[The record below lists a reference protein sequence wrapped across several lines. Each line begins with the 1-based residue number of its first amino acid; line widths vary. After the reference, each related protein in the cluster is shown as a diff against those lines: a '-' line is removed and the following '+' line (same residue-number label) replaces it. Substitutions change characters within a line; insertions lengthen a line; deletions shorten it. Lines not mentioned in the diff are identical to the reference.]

1 MRKSVNVQQRLYPLA
16 ALNTPLPHRPGAPL
30 ALTTDESLHLLPAG
44 ALSLV
49 LRLIN
54 KRCITRQQC
63 LALCPAA
70 EGERWLMQLC
80 ALDILQPMTELTH
93 VFRVNPLVARH
104 VVEALAAHDILLV
117 QATQFS
123 QPTQHPLREPD
134 PLPFFADTPSW
145 LTRYL
150 LIQAQHWLML
160 GHTRRAL
167 WWLHKHP
174 QHGAPVHP
182 QHQLLLLSTLV
193 YDCQY
198 VEAEQLL
205 QHLRQHWENQFDW
218 PAKWRQQLTKELE
231 AIELLL
237 LIFQRDLN
245 AISPETSQRL
255 KHYLDITTEQQP
267 MLLCVYTFLLFMN
280 GRHDKALFYASQ
292 ATRSSLTRGNPFTQA
307 IAVLLTCLCDRAI
320 GRFDLALRNIETAHQ
335 DFACYEDTPA
345 WSCIALVQALFLYEI
360 DKLEASRD
368 LLTRAL
374 PQLGMSPITEFNV
387 HGYLTL
393 SRAQANL
400 ADPQAANLATTSLQA
415 RLPPQ
420 SLERWSASLHHEQAR
435 LALLQQQPQQA
446 KHLAMGS
453 LDDGFA
459 GCAASRTRYCPA
471 VGHVPSRTALMIA
484 LFEKDYDA
492 AQDALGQLSQ
502 VCLLHQDNTLRIILL
517 SSTATY
523 EFGRGNT
530 DEAMEYLN
538 HALRLAQNSGMFR
551 ALFDEVFGFGDVFN
565 YGLSQ
570 QFIEEDITPR
580 LIQKLSRVTFCQPL
594 QRGHS
599 RAQTDFHD
607 SLTDTELRIVGW
619 LAEGHSNKVISEK
632 SHIAIST
639 TKWHLRNIYD
649 KLGAKNR
656 TEAVHKAKLLRLLKS

>member
-1 MRKSVNVQQRLYPLA
+1 MRRSVNVQQGLRPPTTLTQHLQRQTGIQQS
-16 ALNTPLPHRPGAPL
+16 LTP
-30 ALTTDESLHLLPAG
+30 DESLQLLPAG

-63 LALCPAA
+63 LTLCPPV
-70 EGERWLMQLC
+70 EGERWITQLC
-80 ALDILQPMTELTH
+80 ALNILQPMTELTH

-104 VVEALAAHDILLV
+104 VIETLASHDILLV
-117 QATQFS
+117 HATQFS
-123 QPTQHPLREPD
+123 QPTQHLLSEPD
-134 PLPFFADTPSW
+134 ALPFVFQPHTW
-145 LTRYL
+145 LARYL
-150 LIQAQHWLML
+150 LIQARHWLLL

-174 QHGAPVHP
+174 QHHAPKHP

-198 VEAEQLL
+198 TVAEHLL
-205 QHLRQHWENQFDW
+205 TELRQNWEKQFSW
-218 PAKWRQQLTKELE
+218 PAKWRQKLTMELA

-237 LIFQRDLN
+237 DIFQRDLN

-255 KHYLDITTEQQP
+255 KRYLDAPTEQQA
-267 MLLCVYTFLLFMN
+267 MLQCVYTFLLFMN

-292 ATRSSLTRGNPFTQA
+292 ATRSSQATSNPFTQA

-320 GRFDLALRNIETAHQ
+320 GRFDLALRNIESAHHN
-335 DFACYEDTPA
+335 FARYEDTPA

-360 DKLEASRD
+360 DNLAEARD

-393 SRAQANL
+393 CRAQAML
-400 ADPQAANLATTSLQA
+400 ADTQVASLATTSLQS

-420 SLERWSASLHHEQAR
+420 SLERWSASLQHEQAR

-446 KHLAMGS
+446 KLLAKPS
-453 LDDGFA
+453 LEDGFG

-484 LFEKDYDA
+484 LFERDYDA

-502 VCLLHQDNTLRIILL
+502 VCLLHQDNSLRIILL

-523 EFGRGNT
+523 ELGQGNT
-530 DEAMEYLN
+530 EEAMEYLN

-551 ALFDEVFGFGDVFN
+551 ALFDEVFGFGEVFN
-565 YGLSQ
+565 YGLTHQ
-570 QFIEEDITPR
+570 LIEEDIHQSLVEQLT
-580 LIQKLSRVTFCQPL
+580 QVTFCQPA
-594 QRGHS
+594 QRGGQ
-599 RAQTDFHD
+599 RTQADLYD
-607 SLTDTELRIVGW
+607 SLTDTELRIIGW

-649 KLGAKNR
+649 KLDAKNR
-656 TEAVHKAKLLRLLKS
+656 TEAVHKAKLLRLLKP